1 MQPVELCNAAV
12 GITSGSGSISDDVA
26 DVAKKM
32 AKGDDSML
40 GNWSKRWSVLGL
52 SII

>member
-26 DVAKKM
+26 KKM
-32 AKGDDSML
+32 AKMIVCWVTGVKDGVS
-40 GNWSKRWSVLGL
+40 
-52 SII
+52 

>member
-12 GITSGSGSISDDVA
+12 GITSGSGSISN